1 MISVIGWLGTA
12 GVLFQMIMLSFG
24 TLLAAQ
30 LIGIAASLVMCV
42 YALGIHSKQILVLN
56 MAIGSILLLG
66 VLK

>member
-12 GVLFQMIMLSFG
+12 GVLFQMMMLSFV
-24 TLLAAQ
+24 TVFAAQ
-30 LIGIAASLVMCV
+30 LIGIVASLVMCV